1 MVTLIYLESLVYG
14 LLFAHGYVYLRWLCI
29 VVVLNDIVLRIVTVA
44 LVSIVLPTIIVVSL
58 LVRVVIF

>member
-14 LLFAHGYVYLRWLCI
+14 LLFAMLGMYILGGYVYLY
-29 VVVLNDIVLRIVTVA
+29 VLNDIVLRIVTLA
-44 LVSIVLPTIIVVSL
+44 LVLIVIIIVSL

>member
-14 LLFAHGYVYLRWLCI
+14 LLFAMGMYILGGYVYLY
-29 VVVLNDIVLRIVTVA
+29 VLNDIVLRIVTLA
-44 LVSIVLPTIIVVSL
+44 LVLIVIIVVSL

>member
-29 VVVLNDIVLRIVTVA
+29 VVCTVVLRIVTLA
-44 LVSIVLPTIIVVSL
+44 LVLIVLPTIIVIL
-58 LVRVVIF
+58 LVRVIIF